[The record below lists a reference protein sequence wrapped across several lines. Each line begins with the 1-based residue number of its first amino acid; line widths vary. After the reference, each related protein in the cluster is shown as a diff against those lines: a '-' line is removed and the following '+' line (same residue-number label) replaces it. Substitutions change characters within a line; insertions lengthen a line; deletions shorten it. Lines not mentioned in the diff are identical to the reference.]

1 MFKEKTNELQTMN
14 TQKMS
19 YFSDIDLATLHRTR
33 LNERIQ
39 YKLSWF
45 NRRQKYYIPPT
56 TKQTYKHRDNQK
68 SIKTYANQQF
78 GADHKKSCK
87 TNAVHSNKHN
97 AANGQK
103 NGTLKNPTDWTQTT
117 AKTTTTDTNGPIRNS
132 THCDN
137 STKDVHYD
145 EITKF
150 KNNAS
155 IDGNKTNSNTIKN
168 HVNDVNRPLADINV
182 PSVPSVALASLN
194 PDSMKT
200 NPVKHNTMD
209 IKCLP
214 GDAINKN
221 ARVTTNQTNNIEN
234 TCISTSKQNV
244 EEDLKVPHRKRSGT
258 WP

>member
-1 MFKEKTNELQTMN
+1 MFKEKTNELHTMN

-68 SIKTYANQQF
+68 SIKSYANQQF
-78 GADHKKSCK
+78 DTDHKKSCK
-87 TNAVHSNKHN
+87 TNAVQSNKHN

-103 NGTLKNPTDWTQTT
+103 NGTYKNPKDWSQTT
-117 AKTTTTDTNGPIRNS
+117 ATMTKTTTTDTNGSIRNS

-137 STKDVHYD
+137 LTKDVHND

-150 KNNAS
+150 KSNAS
-155 IDGNKTNSNTIKN
+155 NDGNKTNSYTINN
-168 HVNDVNRPLADINV
+168 HVNNVNRPLADINK
-182 PSVPSVALASLN
+182 PSVALASLN

-200 NPVKHNTMD
+200 NAVKHSTS
-209 IKCLP
+209 LP
-214 GDAINKN
+214 GDAINRN
-221 ARVTTNQTNNIEN
+221 ARATTDQTNNTEN
-234 TCISTSKQNV
+234 TCISTSKQNI